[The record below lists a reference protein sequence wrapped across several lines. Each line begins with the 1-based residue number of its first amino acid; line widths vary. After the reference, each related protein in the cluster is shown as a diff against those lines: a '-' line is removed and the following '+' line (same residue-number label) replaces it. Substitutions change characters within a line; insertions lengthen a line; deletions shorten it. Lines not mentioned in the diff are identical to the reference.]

1 MKPHCNVIKDLL
13 PLYAEDMLSCESK
26 TLVSEHLSECADCKR
41 HSEELSR
48 ELTPACDNDSA
59 SIKKVRSRLRKHRL
73 YTVLIAVLAMLTA
86 VAMILSYVES
96 LLPQIGI
103 PGVKMGLANIAV
115 IFALFRFGWKE
126 AAALSLVRVV
136 LVSLLF
142 GSVGAMLYSLA
153 GAVLSLAVMAL
164 LRRIDRFSTVGISVA
179 GGVAHNAGQILMAM
193 LILQT
198 KQLLGYLPVLAV
210 SGIAGGVLTGLAAA
224 LLIRRIPE

>member
-1 MKPHCNVIKDLL
+1 MKK
-13 PLYAEDMLSCESK
+13 MK
-26 TLVSEHLSECADCKR
+26 RLVL
-41 HSEELSR
+41 
-48 ELTPACDNDSA
+48 
-59 SIKKVRSRLRKHRL
+59 
-73 YTVLIAVLAMLTA
+73 LAMLTA

-96 LLPQIGI
+96 LLPSVGI

-126 AAALSLVRVV
+126 AAALSLVRIV

-224 LLIRRIPE
+224 LLIRRIPEF

>member
-1 MKPHCNVIKDLL
+1 MKKTKRLL
-13 PLYAEDMLSCESK
+13 L
-26 TLVSEHLSECADCKR
+26 
-41 HSEELSR
+41 
-48 ELTPACDNDSA
+48 
-59 SIKKVRSRLRKHRL
+59 
-73 YTVLIAVLAMLTA
+73 LAMLTA

-96 LLPQIGI
+96 LLPSVGI

-126 AAALSLVRVV
+126 AAALSLVRVL

-164 LRRIDRFSTVGISVA
+164 LRRIGRFSTVGISVA

-198 KQLLGYLPVLAV
+198 KQLLVYLPVLAV

>member
-1 MKPHCNVIKDLL
+1 MK
-13 PLYAEDMLSCESK
+13 K
-26 TLVSEHLSECADCKR
+26 TKRLVL
-41 HSEELSR
+41 
-48 ELTPACDNDSA
+48 
-59 SIKKVRSRLRKHRL
+59 
-73 YTVLIAVLAMLTA
+73 LAMLTA

-96 LLPQIGI
+96 LLPLVGI

-224 LLIRRIPE
+224 LLIRRIPEF

>member
-1 MKPHCNVIKDLL
+1 MK
-13 PLYAEDMLSCESK
+13 K
-26 TLVSEHLSECADCKR
+26 TKRLVL
-41 HSEELSR
+41 
-48 ELTPACDNDSA
+48 
-59 SIKKVRSRLRKHRL
+59 
-73 YTVLIAVLAMLTA
+73 LAMLTA

-96 LLPQIGI
+96 LLPSVGI

-142 GSVGAMLYSLA
+142 GSIGAMLYSLA
-153 GAVLSLAVMAL
+153 GAVLILAVMAL

-224 LLIRRIPE
+224 LLIRRIPEF

>member
-1 MKPHCNVIKDLL
+1 MK
-13 PLYAEDMLSCESK
+13 K
-26 TLVSEHLSECADCKR
+26 TKRLVL
-41 HSEELSR
+41 
-48 ELTPACDNDSA
+48 
-59 SIKKVRSRLRKHRL
+59 
-73 YTVLIAVLAMLTA
+73 LAMLTA

-96 LLPQIGI
+96 LLPSAGI

-164 LRRIDRFSTVGISVA
+164 LRRIDRFSTVGVSVA
-179 GGVAHNAGQILMAM
+179 GGVWHNAGQMFM
-193 LILQT
+193 GNLILKT

-210 SGIAGGVLTGLAAA
+210 SGIAGGVLTGLVAA

>member
-1 MKPHCNVIKDLL
+1 MK
-13 PLYAEDMLSCESK
+13 K
-26 TLVSEHLSECADCKR
+26 TKRLVL
-41 HSEELSR
+41 
-48 ELTPACDNDSA
+48 
-59 SIKKVRSRLRKHRL
+59 
-73 YTVLIAVLAMLTA
+73 LAMLTA

-96 LLPQIGI
+96 LLPSVGI

-142 GSVGAMLYSLA
+142 GSIGAMLYSLA

-164 LRRIDRFSTVGISVA
+164 LRRTDRFSTVGISVA

-224 LLIRRIPE
+224 LLIRRIPEF

>member
-1 MKPHCNVIKDLL
+1 MK
-13 PLYAEDMLSCESK
+13 K
-26 TLVSEHLSECADCKR
+26 TKRLVL
-41 HSEELSR
+41 
-48 ELTPACDNDSA
+48 
-59 SIKKVRSRLRKHRL
+59 
-73 YTVLIAVLAMLTA
+73 LAMLTA

-96 LLPQIGI
+96 LLPSIGI

-224 LLIRRIPE
+224 LLIRRIPEF

>member
-1 MKPHCNVIKDLL
+1 MK
-13 PLYAEDMLSCESK
+13 K
-26 TLVSEHLSECADCKR
+26 TKRLVL
-41 HSEELSR
+41 
-48 ELTPACDNDSA
+48 
-59 SIKKVRSRLRKHRL
+59 
-73 YTVLIAVLAMLTA
+73 LAMLTA

-96 LLPQIGI
+96 LLPSVGI

-142 GSVGAMLYSLA
+142 GSFGAMLYSLA
-153 GAVLSLAVMAL
+153 GAVLSFAVMAL

-224 LLIRRIPE
+224 LLIRRIPEF

>member
-1 MKPHCNVIKDLL
+1 MKKTKRLVLL
-13 PLYAEDMLSCESK
+13 A
-26 TLVSEHLSECADCKR
+26 
-41 HSEELSR
+41 
-48 ELTPACDNDSA
+48 
-59 SIKKVRSRLRKHRL
+59 I
-73 YTVLIAVLAMLTA
+73 LTA

-96 LLPQIGI
+96 LLPSVGI

-224 LLIRRIPE
+224 LLIRRIPEF

>member
-1 MKPHCNVIKDLL
+1 MK
-13 PLYAEDMLSCESK
+13 K
-26 TLVSEHLSECADCKR
+26 TKRLVL
-41 HSEELSR
+41 
-48 ELTPACDNDSA
+48 
-59 SIKKVRSRLRKHRL
+59 
-73 YTVLIAVLAMLTA
+73 LAMLTA

-96 LLPQIGI
+96 LLPSVGI

-179 GGVAHNAGQILMAM
+179 GGAAHNAGQILMAM

-224 LLIRRIPE
+224 LLIRRIPEF

>member
-1 MKPHCNVIKDLL
+1 MN
-13 PLYAEDMLSCESK
+13 K
-26 TLVSEHLSECADCKR
+26 TKRLVL
-41 HSEELSR
+41 
-48 ELTPACDNDSA
+48 
-59 SIKKVRSRLRKHRL
+59 
-73 YTVLIAVLAMLTA
+73 LAMLTA

-96 LLPQIGI
+96 LLPSVGI

-164 LRRIDRFSTVGISVA
+164 LRRIDRLSTVGISVA

-224 LLIRRIPE
+224 LLIRRIPEF

>member
-1 MKPHCNVIKDLL
+1 MK
-13 PLYAEDMLSCESK
+13 K
-26 TLVSEHLSECADCKR
+26 TKRLVL
-41 HSEELSR
+41 
-48 ELTPACDNDSA
+48 
-59 SIKKVRSRLRKHRL
+59 
-73 YTVLIAVLAMLTA
+73 LAMLTA

-96 LLPQIGI
+96 LLPSVGI

-224 LLIRRIPE
+224 LLFRRGPEF

>member
-1 MKPHCNVIKDLL
+1 MK
-13 PLYAEDMLSCESK
+13 K
-26 TLVSEHLSECADCKR
+26 TKRLVL
-41 HSEELSR
+41 
-48 ELTPACDNDSA
+48 
-59 SIKKVRSRLRKHRL
+59 
-73 YTVLIAVLAMLTA
+73 LAMLTA

-96 LLPQIGI
+96 LLPSVGI

-142 GSVGAMLYSLA
+142 GSVDAMLYSLA

-224 LLIRRIPE
+224 LLIRRIPEF

>member
-1 MKPHCNVIKDLL
+1 MK
-13 PLYAEDMLSCESK
+13 K
-26 TLVSEHLSECADCKR
+26 TKRLVL
-41 HSEELSR
+41 
-48 ELTPACDNDSA
+48 
-59 SIKKVRSRLRKHRL
+59 
-73 YTVLIAVLAMLTA
+73 LAMLTA

-96 LLPQIGI
+96 LLPSVGI

-164 LRRIDRFSTVGISVA
+164 LRQIDRFSTVGISVA

-224 LLIRRIPE
+224 LLIRRIPEF

>member
-1 MKPHCNVIKDLL
+1 MK
-13 PLYAEDMLSCESK
+13 K
-26 TLVSEHLSECADCKR
+26 TKRLVL
-41 HSEELSR
+41 
-48 ELTPACDNDSA
+48 
-59 SIKKVRSRLRKHRL
+59 
-73 YTVLIAVLAMLTA
+73 LAMLTA

-96 LLPQIGI
+96 LLPSVGI

-126 AAALSLVRVV
+126 AAALSLVSVV

-224 LLIRRIPE
+224 LLIRRIPEF

>member
-1 MKPHCNVIKDLL
+1 MK
-13 PLYAEDMLSCESK
+13 K
-26 TLVSEHLSECADCKR
+26 TKRLVL
-41 HSEELSR
+41 
-48 ELTPACDNDSA
+48 
-59 SIKKVRSRLRKHRL
+59 
-73 YTVLIAVLAMLTA
+73 LAMLTA

-96 LLPQIGI
+96 LLPSVGI

-115 IFALFRFGWKE
+115 IFALFRFGWKA

-164 LRRIDRFSTVGISVA
+164 LRQIDRFSTVGISVA

-224 LLIRRIPE
+224 LLIRRIPEF

>member
-1 MKPHCNVIKDLL
+1 MK
-13 PLYAEDMLSCESK
+13 K
-26 TLVSEHLSECADCKR
+26 TKRLVL
-41 HSEELSR
+41 
-48 ELTPACDNDSA
+48 
-59 SIKKVRSRLRKHRL
+59 
-73 YTVLIAVLAMLTA
+73 LAMMTA

-96 LLPQIGI
+96 LLPSVGI
-103 PGVKMGLANIAV
+103 PGVKMGLANIVV

-224 LLIRRIPE
+224 LLIRRIPEF

>member
-1 MKPHCNVIKDLL
+1 MK
-13 PLYAEDMLSCESK
+13 K
-26 TLVSEHLSECADCKR
+26 TKRLVL
-41 HSEELSR
+41 
-48 ELTPACDNDSA
+48 
-59 SIKKVRSRLRKHRL
+59 
-73 YTVLIAVLAMLTA
+73 LAMLTA

-96 LLPQIGI
+96 LLPSVGI

-210 SGIAGGVLTGLAAA
+210 SGIAGGGLTGLAAA
-224 LLIRRIPE
+224 LLIRRIPEF

>member
-1 MKPHCNVIKDLL
+1 MK
-13 PLYAEDMLSCESK
+13 K
-26 TLVSEHLSECADCKR
+26 TKRLVL
-41 HSEELSR
+41 
-48 ELTPACDNDSA
+48 
-59 SIKKVRSRLRKHRL
+59 
-73 YTVLIAVLAMLTA
+73 LAMLTA

-96 LLPQIGI
+96 LLPSVGI

-193 LILQT
+193 LVLQT

-224 LLIRRIPE
+224 LLIRRIPEF

>member
-1 MKPHCNVIKDLL
+1 MKETKR
-13 PLYAEDMLSCESK
+13 
-26 TLVSEHLSECADCKR
+26 LVL
-41 HSEELSR
+41 
-48 ELTPACDNDSA
+48 
-59 SIKKVRSRLRKHRL
+59 
-73 YTVLIAVLAMLTA
+73 LAMLTA

-96 LLPQIGI
+96 LLPSVGI

-115 IFALFRFGWKE
+115 IFALFRFGWKA

-164 LRRIDRFSTVGISVA
+164 LRRIDRFSTVGVSVA

-198 KQLLGYLPVLAV
+198 KQLFGYLPVLAV

>member
-1 MKPHCNVIKDLL
+1 MKETKR
-13 PLYAEDMLSCESK
+13 
-26 TLVSEHLSECADCKR
+26 LVL
-41 HSEELSR
+41 
-48 ELTPACDNDSA
+48 
-59 SIKKVRSRLRKHRL
+59 
-73 YTVLIAVLAMLTA
+73 LAMLTA

-96 LLPQIGI
+96 LLPSVGI

-164 LRRIDRFSTVGISVA
+164 LRRIDRFSTVGVSVA

-198 KQLLGYLPVLAV
+198 KQLFSYLPVLAV

>member
-1 MKPHCNVIKDLL
+1 MKKTKRLVLL
-13 PLYAEDMLSCESK
+13 S
-26 TLVSEHLSECADCKR
+26 
-41 HSEELSR
+41 
-48 ELTPACDNDSA
+48 
-59 SIKKVRSRLRKHRL
+59 
-73 YTVLIAVLAMLTA
+73 MLTA

-96 LLPQIGI
+96 LLPSVGI

-224 LLIRRIPE
+224 LLIRRIPEF

>member
-1 MKPHCNVIKDLL
+1 MN
-13 PLYAEDMLSCESK
+13 K
-26 TLVSEHLSECADCKR
+26 TKRLVL
-41 HSEELSR
+41 
-48 ELTPACDNDSA
+48 
-59 SIKKVRSRLRKHRL
+59 
-73 YTVLIAVLAMLTA
+73 LAMLTA
-86 VAMILSYVES
+86 VSMILSYVES
-96 LLPQIGI
+96 LLPSVGI

-224 LLIRRIPE
+224 LLIRRIPEF

>member
-1 MKPHCNVIKDLL
+1 MK
-13 PLYAEDMLSCESK
+13 K
-26 TLVSEHLSECADCKR
+26 TKRLVL
-41 HSEELSR
+41 
-48 ELTPACDNDSA
+48 
-59 SIKKVRSRLRKHRL
+59 
-73 YTVLIAVLAMLTA
+73 LAMLTA

-198 KQLLGYLPVLAV
+198 KQLLVYLPVLAV
-210 SGIAGGVLTGLAAA
+210 SGIAGGVLHLISWIA
-224 LLIRRIPE
+224 LLWKKERNVLGNLVLLLIFLMSFNTQNLVADVFFWLFPVMALTERGLPLFRKKEA

>member
-1 MKPHCNVIKDLL
+1 MKKTKRLL
-13 PLYAEDMLSCESK
+13 L
-26 TLVSEHLSECADCKR
+26 
-41 HSEELSR
+41 
-48 ELTPACDNDSA
+48 
-59 SIKKVRSRLRKHRL
+59 
-73 YTVLIAVLAMLTA
+73 LAMLTA

-96 LLPQIGI
+96 LLPSVGI

-224 LLIRRIPE
+224 LLIRRIPEF

>member
-1 MKPHCNVIKDLL
+1 MKETKR
-13 PLYAEDMLSCESK
+13 
-26 TLVSEHLSECADCKR
+26 LVL
-41 HSEELSR
+41 
-48 ELTPACDNDSA
+48 
-59 SIKKVRSRLRKHRL
+59 
-73 YTVLIAVLAMLTA
+73 LAMLTA

-96 LLPQIGI
+96 LLPSVGI

-164 LRRIDRFSTVGISVA
+164 LRRIDRFSTVGVSVA
-179 GGVAHNAGQILMAM
+179 GGVAHNAGQILTAM

-198 KQLLGYLPVLAV
+198 KQLFGYLPVLAV

>member
-1 MKPHCNVIKDLL
+1 MK
-13 PLYAEDMLSCESK
+13 K
-26 TLVSEHLSECADCKR
+26 TKRLVL
-41 HSEELSR
+41 
-48 ELTPACDNDSA
+48 
-59 SIKKVRSRLRKHRL
+59 
-73 YTVLIAVLAMLTA
+73 LAMLTA

-96 LLPQIGI
+96 LLPSVGI

-164 LRRIDRFSTVGISVA
+164 LRRVDRFSTVGISVA

-224 LLIRRIPE
+224 LLIRRIPEF